1 MSLNLAS
8 IKAEVGSDEL
18 PSMDNPKDK
27 KGKSS
32 SSNKTKRS
40 GSKKKRRPSSL
51 DFDGNVVFRLKNFG
65 MTINVKKWCGD
76 KKKLTILKNVNA
88 IVHGREMMAI
98 MGPSGSGKT
107 SLLESAALNYPSTA
121 TITGKVTLNKMPLT
135 AGVFRDHCYIVN
147 QNDYLASIFT
157 CRETLLFAAKNC
169 ITSEKRMTNTID
181 ELIESLGLKECEHVR
196 VGDERNPGLSG
207 GQKRRLSVCLAL
219 LKGPRCLFLDEPTS
233 GLDTVSA
240 LKTCQKI
247 HEIAVRHNLAV
258 IITIHQPSTKIYDTF
273 DKLML
278 LYKGE
283 VMYFGPSDAAE
294 DFFAKLGHKLPPRT
308 NIADYVLDVLE
319 DESFDIEKFRM
330 EQSNSVHLRQ
340 DHLNLSNLVIAKL
353 VRKPRPSVL
362 NQTLTNVYREAIRIK
377 RDPLLYTARCVAF
390 FGLSVFFA
398 VVYIKS
404 AERTQDQALSRVWF
418 MLWLLA
424 IPGNNACILIFGHSI
439 DVLNLKRNVHNGIFH
454 PTSFFVAKLLQLPM
468 MLMFAISAITVGGYF
483 IGNWQP
489 DRYVIIVLLNALS
502 YTSMEFTAE
511 LCAVISSQAPI
522 GILAFLGYWFANFLF
537 GGMLTQDKDVVWPL
551 KVICYILPFR
561 YAMRPI
567 IYMEFIDSIWKGTSP
582 CTEGTDKM
590 CHPGGY
596 KCSPDVVCYG
606 RTGAEVLN
614 TMGKQFAI
622 ISSVNKT
629 GECILFLILYCV
641 GIKVLYII
649 RIMWIIKQK

>member
-1 MSLNLAS
+1 MTLNVAS
-8 IKAEVGSDEL
+8 IKPEIVPPES

-32 SSNKTKRS
+32 SSNKMQRS
-40 GSKKKRRPSSL
+40 GSEKKRRRSSFK
-51 DFDGNVVFRLKNFG
+51 FDGNVVFRLKNFG

-76 KKKLTILKNVNA
+76 KQKITILKNVNA
-88 IVHGREMMAI
+88 IVHGGEVMAI

-107 SLLESAALNYPSTA
+107 SLLESATLNHPSNA

-147 QNDYLASIFT
+147 QIDYLATIFT

-169 ITSEKRMTNTID
+169 ITSEKRITETID
-181 ELIESLGLKECEHVR
+181 ELIESLGLKVCEHVR

-240 LKTCQKI
+240 FKTCQKI
-247 HEIAVRHNLAV
+247 HEIAVSHNLAV
-258 IITIHQPSTKIYDTF
+258 LITIHQPSTKIYNTF

-340 DHLNLSNLVIAKL
+340 AHQNLSNVVLPKL
-353 VRKPRPSVL
+353 ESRPRPSLL
-362 NQTLTNVYREAIRIK
+362 NQALTNVYRDAIRIK

-390 FGLSVFFA
+390 LGLSVFFGL
-398 VVYIKS
+398 VYIKS
-404 AERTQDQALSRVWF
+404 ADRTQDQALSRVWF
-418 MLWLLA
+418 MLWILA

-439 DVLNLKRNVHNGIFH
+439 DILNLTRNVHNGIMH
-454 PTSFFVAKLLQLPM
+454 PMPFFVAMLLQLPM
-468 MLMFAISAITVGGYF
+468 MVMFGISATTVGGYF
-483 IGNWQP
+483 MGNWQP
-489 DRYVIIVLLNALS
+489 KRYVIIVLINALS

-511 LCAVISSQAPI
+511 LCAVMSSQAPV
-522 GILAFLGYWFANFLF
+522 GILAFLGFWFANFLF

-551 KVICYILPFR
+551 KAICYILPFR
-561 YAMRPI
+561 YAMRPY
-567 IYMEFIDSIWKGTSP
+567 IYWEFIDSTWKGTSP
-582 CTEGTDKM
+582 CNTAVDNM
-590 CHPGGY
+590 CHPGGF
-596 KCSPDVVCYG
+596 KCSPNVVCYG
-606 RTGAEVLN
+606 RTGTEVLD
-614 TMGKQFAI
+614 TLGKQFAI
-622 ISSVNKT
+622 ISSENKT
-629 GECILFLILYCV
+629 GECVLFLFLYCV
-641 GIKVLYII
+641 IIKVLYMI
-649 RIMWIIKQK
+649 RVMWKIKYK